1 MPWELWSASFRCHAP
16 EVTPQRDFP
25 FLISDC
31 STSIHSPT
39 PAGTALVCV
48 FRPLQV
54 FSQGLSGMNRRRF
67 LQNSPISAM
76 AGLNANATTGIMP
89 APLPLNGKASVHDYG
104 AAASV
109 IAGDLSPYTPRPEKP
124 WDARRAAHLLRRIG
138 FGCTWGELS
147 AAVSASP
154 SAIVGLMLGPSALPA
169 APGAWT
175 SQQPFTQVDNA
186 QRTQYYSWARDTQEW
201 WTGLMLTPAAMLREK
216 MVLFWHNHF
225 VSEYPTVLITQ
236 HMYRQNQLFREYAFG
251 DFRELT
257 KKVTIDPAMLLYLD
271 GATSRA
277 GNPNENYAR
286 ELLELFTL
294 GIGTYVNGAPH
305 YTEHDI
311 VELARAL
318 TGWTVNGLTSEF
330 RPARFDNGN
339 KAIFGETGNFGIQG
353 KASRDVIDLIFDQ
366 QDRNY
371 DTHRAAIFIC
381 SKLYQAFV
389 HETADMQIVTGMA
402 FTLLASNWQIGP
414 VLQQLL
420 TSEHFFDD
428 NVIGAK
434 IKSPADYV
442 LGAIRS
448 FGLKA
453 PASRGTTD
461 IGRPETHD
469 AVTAM
474 AYLSQTLLYPPNVK
488 GWLGGRIWI
497 SSATLPLRIRY
508 AKMWLEPVQ
517 GALAYDFNPVAY
529 VKSLPD
535 ATDAEKLLDHLLMIH
550 LPLGVTTETRATLLD
565 ELLAGGP
572 VYEWNPDA
580 PNAATRIRA
589 CLIRIANLGEYQ
601 LM

>member
-1 MPWELWSASFRCHAP
+1 
-16 EVTPQRDFP
+16 
-25 FLISDC
+25 
-31 STSIHSPT
+31 
-39 PAGTALVCV
+39 
-48 FRPLQV
+48 
-54 FSQGLSGMNRRRF
+54 MNRRRF
-67 LQNSPISAM
+67 LHYSPVSAIT
-76 AGLNANATTGIMP
+76 GLKANTMTGTMP
-89 APLPLNGKASVHDYG
+89 VPSNGRSSGNDYG
-104 AAASV
+104 AAASSV
-109 IAGDLSPYTPRPEKP
+109 AGDLSPYVPRPEKP

-138 FGCTWGELS
+138 FGFTWPELS
-147 AAVSASP
+147 GTVSRPP
-154 SAIVGLMLGPSALPA
+154 SEVVGLLLNISEMPA

-175 SQQPFTQVDNA
+175 TQQPFTQVDNA
-186 QRTQYYSWARDTQEW
+186 QRTQYYTWARDTQEW
-201 WTGLMLTPAAMLREK
+201 WAGLMLTPAAMLREK

-225 VSEYPTVLITQ
+225 VSEYPTVLVTQ
-236 HMYRQNQLFREYAFG
+236 YMYRQNQLFREYAFG

-257 KKVTIDPAMLLYLD
+257 KKVTIDPAMLIYLD

-294 GIGTYVNGAPH
+294 GIGTYSTGAPH

-318 TGWTVNGLTSEF
+318 TGWTVNGLGSEF

-339 KAIFGETGNFGIQG
+339 KTIFGDSANFGIQG
-353 KASRDVIDLIFDQ
+353 KAARDVIDLIFEQ
-366 QDRNY
+366 QDTDHHTN
-371 DTHRAAIFIC
+371 RAAIFIC

-389 HETADMQIVTGMA
+389 HEVPDMQIVAGMA
-402 FTLLASNWQIGP
+402 SMLINSNWHIGP

-434 IKSPADYV
+434 IKSPAEYV

-461 IGRPETHD
+461 IVKPETHD
-469 AVTAM
+469 PLTAM
-474 AYLSQTLLYPPNVK
+474 VYLSQTLLYPPNVK
-488 GWLGGRIWI
+488 GWLGGRTWI

-550 LPLGVTTETRATLLD
+550 LPLGVTSETRAVLLD

-589 CLIRIANLGEYQ
+589 CLIRMVNLGEYQ